1 MNIRDLLQYVIY
13 DSYFCTQLIFVY
25 MNKQLISAAAF
36 FGMTA
41 VILGAFGAH
50 WLKTFLDINELAT
63 FETGVRYQI
72 YHAFLLF
79 IISFLPNLHY
89 KVQRALLLLVS
100 TGIVMFSG
108 SIYLLAT
115 NSMTSFDFRAI
126 GFITPIGGFL
136 LISAWLWIFVNF
148 VGKKSIK

>member
-1 MNIRDLLQYVIY
+1 
-13 DSYFCTQLIFVY
+13 
-25 MNKQLISAAAF
+25 MNKQIISAAAF

-50 WLKTFLDINELAT
+50 WLKTYLDLNALAT

-79 IISFLPNLHY
+79 IIAFLPDLKAH
-89 KVQRALLLLVS
+89 VQRALLLLIS
-100 TGIVMFSG
+100 AGIVLFSG

-115 NSMTSFDFRAI
+115 NAMSGFDFKVI
-126 GFITPIGGFL
+126 GFLTPIGGFL
-136 LISAWLWIFVNF
+136 LISAWFWIFVNF
-148 VGKKSIK
+148 IGKKSIK

>member
-1 MNIRDLLQYVIY
+1 
-13 DSYFCTQLIFVY
+13 
-25 MNKQLISAAAF
+25 MNKQIISAAAF

-50 WLKTFLDINELAT
+50 WLKTYLDLNALAT

-79 IISFLPNLHY
+79 IIAFLPDL
-89 KVQRALLLLVS
+89 KARVQRALLLLIS
-100 TGIVMFSG
+100 AGIVLFSG

-115 NSMTSFDFRAI
+115 NAMSGFDFRVI
-126 GFITPIGGFL
+126 GFLTPIGGFL
-136 LISAWLWIFVNF
+136 LISAWFWIFVNF
-148 VGKKSIK
+148 IGKKSIK

>member
-1 MNIRDLLQYVIY
+1 
-13 DSYFCTQLIFVY
+13 
-25 MNKQLISAAAF
+25 MNKQIISAAAF

-50 WLKTFLDINELAT
+50 WLKTYLDLNALAT

-79 IISFLPNLHY
+79 IIAFLPDL
-89 KVQRALLLLVS
+89 KARVQRALLLLIS
-100 TGIVMFSG
+100 AGIVLFSG

-115 NSMTSFDFRAI
+115 NAMSGFDFKVI
-126 GFITPIGGFL
+126 GFLTPIGGFL
-136 LISAWLWIFVNF
+136 LISAWFWIFVNF
-148 VGKKSIK
+148 IGKKSIK